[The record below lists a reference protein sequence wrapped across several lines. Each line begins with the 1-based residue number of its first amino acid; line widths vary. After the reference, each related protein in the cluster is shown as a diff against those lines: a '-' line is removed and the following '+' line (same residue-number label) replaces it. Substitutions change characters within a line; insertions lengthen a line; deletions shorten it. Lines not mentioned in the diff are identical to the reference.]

1 MSFDIVPT
9 TAIAGSTTMATVIA
23 QQLNSGTT
31 LSLGEVITVFVFV
44 GSLVAY
50 LSRKLQKI
58 EDDIQ
63 VNTERLTDLERQLES
78 RPCQKRDCTDL

>member
-1 MSFDIVPT
+1 MSFDPIPS
-9 TAIAGSTTMATVIA
+9 TAIASMTTISTVIA

-31 LSLGEVITVFVFV
+31 LSLGEVVTVFVFV

-58 EDDIQ
+58 EDDIKT
-63 VNTERLTDLERQLES
+63 NTERLTDLERQLES
-78 RPCQKRDCTDL
+78 RPCQKRDCNPL

>member
-1 MSFDIVPT
+1 MSFDPIAT
-9 TAIAGSTTMATVIA
+9 TTIAGMTTISTVIA

-63 VNTERLTDLERQLES
+63 ANTERLSDLERQLES
-78 RPCQKRDCTDL
+78 RPCQKRDCNPL